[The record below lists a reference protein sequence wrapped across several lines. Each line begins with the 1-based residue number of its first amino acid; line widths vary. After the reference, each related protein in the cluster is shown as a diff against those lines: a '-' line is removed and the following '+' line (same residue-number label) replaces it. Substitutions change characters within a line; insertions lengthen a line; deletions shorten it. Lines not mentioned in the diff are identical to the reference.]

1 MRRLAYVT
9 PLPSLASGIA
19 DYSAELLPHLARHF
33 EIEVFAEPGP
43 RPPRALLDALP
54 PVHPLADL
62 PARAAGF
69 DAVLYQLGNNGDFH
83 AGAYRALASTPGIV
97 VLHELVLHHMVREL
111 TLVAGDRAA
120 YLDEVRYGS
129 GRSGWLLAK
138 RSLDTG
144 TGFDVWS
151 YPLFERAVDASLG
164 VLVHSEASRRRVL
177 ASRPRAQVHAVPFP
191 WSGGDGESAGA
202 PTASDPAA
210 LRARLGVP
218 PDALLIAAF
227 GYMTRAKRLDVALR
241 AFARLAARHPQA
253 YFLVAGEVS
262 KDYDVPALVP
272 EALRPRVLLA
282 GRPDLADFLGYM
294 AAADLAVN
302 LRWPSAGET
311 SATLIR
317 LLGMGKP
324 VVVTDAGSFAELPDG
339 TVAKVPPDETEEDLL
354 AAYLDALA
362 ADPALRRA
370 MGEAGRRHVEAHHRV
385 EQTAAAYAAAVE
397 SILAAGVR
405 PVPAV
410 PPLAPYPPEDV
421 LSDLIAEATA
431 DAVDLGAGEDDDE
444 LLRELA
450 GDLLGM
456 GLAAGLRPS

>member
-9 PLPSLASGIA
+9 PLPPLASGIA

-43 RPPRALLDALP
+43 RPPRALLDTLP

-62 PARAAGF
+62 PARAAAC

-83 AGAYRALASTPGIV
+83 AGAYRALAVTPGIV

-111 TLVAGDRAA
+111 TLVAGDRGA

-129 GRSGWLLAK
+129 GRSGYLLAK

-191 WSGGDGESAGA
+191 WSGE
-202 PTASDPAA
+202 TADDAAVTDPAL
-210 LRARLGVP
+210 LRARLGVG
-218 PDALLIAAF
+218 PDDLLVASF

-241 AFARLAARHPQA
+241 AFARVAARHPQA
-253 YFLVAGEVS
+253 YFLVVGEVS

-272 EALRPRVLLA
+272 EALRSRVLLA

-302 LRWPSAGET
+302 VRWPSAGET

-317 LLGMGKP
+317 LLGIGKP
-324 VVVTDAGSFAELPDG
+324 VVVTDAGSFAELPPG
-339 TVAKVPPDETEEDLL
+339 TVAKVPPDQTEEDLL

-370 MGEAGRRHVEAHHRV
+370 MGEAARRHVAAHHHV

-397 SILAAGVR
+397 SILAAGTR

-421 LSDLIAEATA
+421 LSDLIAAATA
-431 DAVDLGAGEDDDE
+431 DAVDLGASEEDDE

-450 GDLLGM
+450 SDVVGM
-456 GLAAGLRPS
+456 GLGVGHRPS

>member
-9 PLPSLASGIA
+9 PLPPLASGIA
-19 DYSAELLPHLARHF
+19 DYSAELLPHLAQHF

-43 RPPRALLDALP
+43 RPPRALLDTLP
-54 PVHPLADL
+54 PVHPLAEL
-62 PARAAGF
+62 PARAAVC

-83 AGAYRALASTPGIV
+83 AGAYRALAAMPGIV

-129 GRSGWLLAK
+129 GRSGYLLAK

-202 PTASDPAA
+202 PAASDPAA

-253 YFLVAGEVS
+253 YFLVVGEVS

-282 GRPDLADFLGYM
+282 GRPELADFLGFM

-362 ADPALRRA
+362 ADPVLRRA
-370 MGEAGRRHVEAHHRV
+370 MGEAGRRHVERHHRA

-397 SILAAGVR
+397 SILAAGTQPVR
-405 PVPAV
+405 AV

-431 DAVDLGAGEDDDE
+431 DAVDLGASEEDDD

-450 GDLLGM
+450 GDVVGM
-456 GLAAGLRPS
+456 GLGVGHRPL

>member
-1 MRRLAYVT
+1 M
-9 PLPSLASGIA
+9 
-19 DYSAELLPHLARHF
+19 
-33 EIEVFAEPGP
+33 
-43 RPPRALLDALP
+43 
-54 PVHPLADL
+54 
-62 PARAAGF
+62 
-69 DAVLYQLGNNGDFH
+69 
-83 AGAYRALASTPGIV
+83 
-97 VLHELVLHHMVREL
+97 
-111 TLVAGDRAA
+111 
-120 YLDEVRYGS
+120 
-129 GRSGWLLAK
+129 
-138 RSLDTG
+138 
-144 TGFDVWS
+144 
-151 YPLFERAVDASLG
+151 DASLG

-191 WSGGDGESAGA
+191 WSGGGGERAGA
-202 PTASDPAA
+202 PPASDPAA

-241 AFARLAARHPQA
+241 AFARIAARHPQA
-253 YFLVAGEVS
+253 YFLIVGEVS

-282 GRPDLADFLGYM
+282 GRPELADFLGFM

-302 LRWPSAGET
+302 LRWPGAGET

-324 VVVTDAGSFAELPDG
+324 VVVTDAGSFADLPAG
-339 TVAKVPPDETEEDLL
+339 TVAKVPPDETEEELL

-370 MGEAGRRHVEAHHRV
+370 MGEAGRRHVERHHRV

-397 SILAAGVR
+397 SILAAGTR

-431 DAVDLGAGEDDDE
+431 DAVDLGVGEDDDE

-450 GDLLGM
+450 GDVVGM
-456 GLAAGLRPS
+456 GLGAGLRPL